1 MVFKDSNSCSVVVA
15 DNLITCLEQRY
26 VDCRSRSSH
35 GHKNESRPQGKRDL
49 VEVWCVGSHWLRPG
63 HAHYALAPP
72 WPWRCKFDPRT
83 DHSKGAIH
91 PHNCPLGGGL
101 LTLDLELLTAI
112 CNKSTDGVALCWR
125 KRLLTENGQMLLEA
139 CQFFTRFR
147 QTRSKIKNDK

>member
-1 MVFKDSNSCSVVVA
+1 MA
-15 DNLITCLEQRY
+15 IRMNL
-26 VDCRSRSSH
+26 V
-35 GHKNESRPQGKRDL
+35 HKVKEI
-49 VEVWCVGSHWLRPG
+49 WLRSG
-63 HAHYALAPP
+63 VLVAIGLDQDMLIALAPP

-91 PHNCPLGGGL
+91 LHNCPLQRGL